1 MHNYSQIPLQ
11 EMNALAKPRKKKKKS
26 HTHNQCCLLRR
37 AVMRHLKNWD
47 FSSAGDKGSVQY
59 QGLQIELYTSR
70 LFCFVS

>member
-1 MHNYSQIPLQ
+1 
-11 EMNALAKPRKKKKKS
+11 
-26 HTHNQCCLLRR
+26 
-37 AVMRHLKNWD
+37 MRHLKNWD